1 MRTSVTHPLLIAE
14 LPVADGRIGLTFCP
28 GKAGPSVQGDPWCR
42 DLDTDLEALR
52 GWGATTVVTLM
63 EPAELSLLRVEGLG
77 AGVRRRGMAWL
88 HLPIPDLSA
97 PPAGWMALWEPV
109 SPRLHAALEAGE
121 RVLLHCRAGLG
132 RTGTVAALMLIERGA
147 GAAEAMARVR
157 AVRPGAI
164 ETRAQEAFLE
174 ARAAT
179 PDLRTQ
185 RVRAALFGGAMGDA
199 LGAGIEFWS
208 LDRIRA
214 AWPRGIVDLPMA
226 YGRRGAITDDTQMTL
241 FTAEG
246 LIRARVRGMAR
257 GICDPAGVVHHA
269 LLRWYR
275 TQGGRP
281 QVPDL
286 CRKGLVADPRLH
298 ASRAPGATCLS
309 TLGAARQFGQPARNG
324 SKGCGTIMRVAPVA
338 LLGEEVRRL
347 ATETSAL
354 THGHPTGQEAAAAFA
369 CLLAAVLR
377 GEPLEPAIR
386 RVAVPCEGETARAI
400 AAALAAPRDGRPETV
415 ERLGGG
421 WVAEEALAIAL
432 YAGLAARSFEEGLR
446 LAVTHSGD
454 SDSTGAITGTLLGLL
469 YPEEAMTHRW
479 REQVEGA
486 DLIDRLARDLA
497 AAREPGE
504 DFVQTMGERYPGW

>member
-1 MRTSVTHPLLIAE
+1 MTHPLLIAE

-28 GKAGPSVQGDPWCR
+28 GKAGPSLQGDPWCR
-42 DLDTDLEALR
+42 DLDTDLEALWD
-52 GWGATTVVTLM
+52 WGAATVVTLM
-63 EPAELSLLRVEGLG
+63 EPAELSLLQVEGLG
-77 AGVRRRGMAWL
+77 AGVRRRGMDWL

-121 RVLLHCRAGLG
+121 RVLLHCRGGLG

-269 LLRWYR
+269 LLRWYG

-298 ASRAPGATCLS
+298 ASRAPGAS
-309 TLGAARQFGQPARNG
+309 RWSPPSGVWRSPARARPPAPSLPRSPRRATAGPRRSSG
-324 SKGCGTIMRVAPVA
+324 S
-338 LLGEEVRRL
+338 
-347 ATETSAL
+347 
-354 THGHPTGQEAAAAFA
+354 AAAGWPRKRWRSRSMRALPRVGSRRDCA
-369 CLLAAVLR
+369 S
-377 GEPLEPAIR
+377 PSPIPA
-386 RVAVPCEGETARAI
+386 TAT
-400 AAALAAPRDGRPETV
+400 AP
-415 ERLGGG
+415 
-421 WVAEEALAIAL
+421 
-432 YAGLAARSFEEGLR
+432 ARSPERFS
-446 LAVTHSGD
+446 AS
-454 SDSTGAITGTLLGLL
+454 ST
-469 YPEEAMTHRW
+469 PR
-479 REQVEGA
+479 R
-486 DLIDRLARDLA
+486 R
-497 AAREPGE
+497 
-504 DFVQTMGERYPGW
+504 